1 MKVSALKQS
10 VIARHTAPKRL
21 PNFPSLQTYVLK
33 PQISLDYADLVD
45 WTAWKLFTVVQKE
58 DCWQMIPVVLNRSQK
73 TKLASSTNAA
83 NTSQQI
89 A

>member
-21 PNFPSLQTYVLK
+21 PNFPSMQTYVLK

-45 WTAWKLFTVVQKE
+45 
-58 DCWQMIPVVLNRSQK
+58 
-73 TKLASSTNAA
+73 
-83 NTSQQI
+83 
-89 A
+89 